1 MAKTCDGAGVT
12 LPMGGAADGP
22 ARGPFLITDAVVE
35 PTGATLPI
43 SGAADRV
50 VAVIEGPAGATL

>member
-1 MAKTCDGAGVT
+1 MP
-12 LPMGGAADGP
+12 L
-22 ARGPFLITDAVVE
+22 LITDAVVE

-50 VAVIEGPAGATL
+50 VTVIEGPAGATL